1 MIYKDFKGTPI
12 SALGFGTVRFPV
24 IDGDDAR
31 IDMTQAQALVDQA
44 IAAGINYFDTGYQY
58 HGMTAEKAMGT
69 LLQKY
74 PRESYLLGAKF
85 PGYVPA
91 YLPKVEEIFEEQ
103 LTNLQTDY
111 VDFYMIH
118 NVSESSINGYL
129 DPANRV
135 LSYLKAQKEA
145 GRIRHLGFSAHGS
158 AATIRRFLEAT
169 DGLMEFALLQI
180 NYLDWFLQGAKDKV
194 AVMNEFHLPV
204 WVMEPLRGGRLTN
217 LPEEAAAQLKACNPD
232 VSLASWSFRFLQ
244 GIPGIQVVLS
254 GMTYPHI
261 LAENAAT
268 FSQENP
274 LTPNE
279 QETLSHVIAHL
290 LQDKTLPCTGC
301 RYCVPYCPQ
310 KLDIPTLLQ
319 HYNNLS
325 YGGSS
330 FVSKGAIAALLEEAK
345 PSACIGCGS
354 CEAVCPQQLG
364 IAKAMATCTELLNPK
379 GA

>member
-12 SALGFGTVRFPV
+12 SSLGFGTVRFPV
-24 IDGDDAR
+24 LDGDDAR
-31 IDMTQAQALVDQA
+31 IDMKQAQTLVDQA
-44 IAAGINYFDTGYQY
+44 IASGINYFDTGYQY
-58 HGMTAEKAMGT
+58 HGKTAEKAMGT
-69 LLQKY
+69 LLRKY

-91 YLPKVEEIFEEQ
+91 YLPKIAEIFEEQ

-111 VDFYMIH
+111 IDFYMIH
-118 NVSESSINGYL
+118 NVSEPSIEGYL
-129 DPANRV
+129 DPKNGV
-135 LSYLKAQKEA
+135 LAYLQAQKEA
-145 GRIRHLGFSAHGS
+145 GRIGHIGFSAHGS

-169 DGLMEFALLQI
+169 NGQMEFGLLQI

-194 AVMNEFHLPV
+194 DVMNEFHLPI

-217 LPEEAAAQLKACNPD
+217 LPDEEASQLTACNQGA
-232 VSLASWSFRFLQ
+232 SIASWSFRFLQ

-254 GMTYPHI
+254 GMTYPNI
-261 LAENAAT
+261 LAENVAT
-268 FSQENP
+268 FSKENP
-274 LTPNE
+274 LTHEE
-279 QETLSHVIAHL
+279 QQTLNKVVAKL
-290 LQDKTLPCTGC
+290 LQDKTLPCTAC
-301 RYCVPYCPQ
+301 RYCVAYCPQ
-310 KLDIPTLLQ
+310 KLDIPTLIQ

-330 FVSKGAIAALLEEAK
+330 FVSRGAISALPEESK

-354 CEAVCPQQLG
+354 CEAVCPQQLE
-364 IAKAMATCTELLNPK
+364 IAKAMAACTELLNPK